1 MGINNEG
8 IIDRR
13 RLLVK
18 SGSLMKLS
26 WRQSRKKLLIDE
38 DDDNDNSILKQSGRG
53 KKRNLSVRFGEHL
66 NVVHSNCDE
75 FLTDEEI
82 EERWYQTGDYNRF
95 KKDTILNS
103 LNYINAKRA
112 SKPFDATTN
121 CIRGIENMCILNPA
135 IQKRNEAEKKY
146 LYRAVRE
153 EQARQKKEWQ
163 QKQLQTETNGKTTSS
178 TPYPDLEKF
187 RSASVSHTKGERERA
202 LARASEWA
210 RAELRNQGLGRT
222 RMLSSSK
229 KNLFGSFRGLNTATA
244 TPS

>member
-82 EERWYQTGDYNRF
+82 EERWYQVG
-95 KKDTILNS
+95 
-103 LNYINAKRA
+103 
-112 SKPFDATTN
+112 
-121 CIRGIENMCILNPA
+121 C
-135 IQKRNEAEKKY
+135 
-146 LYRAVRE
+146 YRSC
-153 EQARQKKEWQ
+153 K
-163 QKQLQTETNGKTTSS
+163 S
-178 TPYPDLEKF
+178 
-187 RSASVSHTKGERERA
+187 
-202 LARASEWA
+202 
-210 RAELRNQGLGRT
+210 
-222 RMLSSSK
+222 
-229 KNLFGSFRGLNTATA
+229 
-244 TPS
+244 